1 MNTGVSRLFDG
12 VVGQPSV
19 VALLTASVDE
29 PVHAYLFVGPTGSG
43 KLTTARAFAALLV
56 DPTGDVDGRDARLAM
71 AGAHPDVR
79 EVERVGPAISAPQA
93 AEIVSLA
100 SLAPTEGRR
109 KVLVLHDFHLI
120 APPAA
125 TRLLKTIEEPSPSTV
140 FLILADH
147 VPPELVTIASRCVRV
162 DFRTLTVDDVAGA
175 LESAGVPPTAAREA
189 AAAAG
194 GDLDRARLLASD
206 PQLAERRHAFAGVAS
221 RLDGTGASVGRIV
234 DELLGLIDA
243 AADPLKE
250 RHAAE
255 LTELEARVSQMGERG
270 SGRKV
275 VDDRHKRELRRHRI
289 DELRSGLGVIAGSY
303 RDALA
308 TGEGRR
314 AAALAAAVIDVHGA
328 IEALER
334 NPNEALLLQSLLL
347 RLPSITP

>member
-1 MNTGVSRLFDG
+1 M
-12 VVGQPSV
+12 
-19 VALLTASVDE
+19 
-29 PVHAYLFVGPTGSG
+29 
-43 KLTTARAFAALLV
+43 
-56 DPTGDVDGRDARLAM
+56 
-71 AGAHPDVR
+71 
-79 EVERVGPAISAPQA
+79 
-93 AEIVSLA
+93 
-100 SLAPTEGRR
+100 
-109 KVLVLHDFHLI
+109 
-120 APPAA
+120 
-125 TRLLKTIEEPSPSTV
+125 
-140 FLILADH
+140 
-147 VPPELVTIASRCVRV
+147 
-162 DFRTLTVDDVAGA
+162 DDVAGA
-175 LESAGVPPTAAREA
+175 LESAGVPPSAAREA

-221 RLDGTGASVGRIV
+221 RLDGTGATVGRIV

-289 DELRSGLGVIAGSY
+289 DELRSGLGVVAGSY

-308 TGEGRR
+308 TGEGRH

-347 RLPSITP
+347 RLPSLTP